1 MGVASGVEVNN
12 MYPADTK
19 PMGFAPWLFFNLLV
33 VFFSS
38 LDSFI
43 VRLILQMSISHNE
56 VEILF
61 VDIVIATMLRCPVR
75 KAVEEMLLP
84 GRGLQRDDG
93 ARGSQQDDGARGSQ
107 QDDGARGSQ
116 KEDGAR
122 RWCRRGRNKMI
133 LMLKDQDLDLDTM
146 S

>member
-1 MGVASGVEVNN
+1 MGVASGVEVQR

-19 PMGFAPWLFFNLLV
+19 PTGFAPWLFFNLLV
-33 VFFSS
+33 VFFPA
-38 LDSFI
+38 LFFF

-75 KAVEEMLLP
+75 NAVADMLLP
-84 GRGLQRDDG
+84 G
-93 ARGSQQDDGARGSQ
+93 RGSQQDDGARGSQ
-107 QDDGARGSQ
+107 QFQRQ
-116 KEDGAR
+116 
-122 RWCRRGRNKMI
+122 RGRNKMI

>member
-1 MGVASGVEVNN
+1 
-12 MYPADTK
+12 
-19 PMGFAPWLFFNLLV
+19 
-33 VFFSS
+33 
-38 LDSFI
+38 
-43 VRLILQMSISHNE
+43 MSISHNE

-61 VDIVIATMLRCPVR
+61 VDIVIATMLQCPVR

-84 GRGLQRDDG
+84 GRGLQREDG

>member
-1 MGVASGVEVNN
+1 
-12 MYPADTK
+12 
-19 PMGFAPWLFFNLLV
+19 
-33 VFFSS
+33 
-38 LDSFI
+38 
-43 VRLILQMSISHNE
+43 MSISHNE

-75 KAVEEMLLP
+75 KALEEMLLP
-84 GRGLQRDDG
+84 GRGSQQDDG

>member
-1 MGVASGVEVNN
+1 MLKSRGCTQQIRS
-12 MYPADTK
+12 
-19 PMGFAPWLFFNLLV
+19 PWDLHLGCFLICWL
-33 VFFSS
+33 FFSS
-38 LDSFI
+38 LVFF

-61 VDIVIATMLRCPVR
+61 VDIVIATMLRCPGR
-75 KAVEEMLLP
+75 KAVEEMLMP
-84 GRGLQRDDG
+84 G

-107 QDDGARGSQ
+107 QD
-116 KEDGAR
+116 DGAR

>member
-1 MGVASGVEVNN
+1 
-12 MYPADTK
+12 
-19 PMGFAPWLFFNLLV
+19 
-33 VFFSS
+33 
-38 LDSFI
+38 
-43 VRLILQMSISHNE
+43 MSVSHNE

-75 KAVEEMLLP
+75 KALEEMLLP
-84 GRGLQRDDG
+84 G
-93 ARGSQQDDGARGSQ
+93 RGSQQDDGARGSQ

-122 RWCRRGRNKMI
+122 RWRRRGRNKMI

>member
-1 MGVASGVEVNN
+1 
-12 MYPADTK
+12 
-19 PMGFAPWLFFNLLV
+19 
-33 VFFSS
+33 
-38 LDSFI
+38 
-43 VRLILQMSISHNE
+43 MSISHNE

-75 KAVEEMLLP
+75 KAVEEMLMP
-84 GRGLQRDDG
+84 G

-107 QDDGARGSQ
+107 QD
-116 KEDGAR
+116 DGAR